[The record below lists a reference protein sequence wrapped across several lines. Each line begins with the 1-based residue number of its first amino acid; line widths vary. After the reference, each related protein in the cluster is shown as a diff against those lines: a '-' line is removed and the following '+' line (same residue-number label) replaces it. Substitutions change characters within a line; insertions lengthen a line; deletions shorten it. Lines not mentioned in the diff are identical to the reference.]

1 MTSRRSPT
9 SSASHTRLS
18 TCWLFKHAAQNQNGN
33 LNFSFIAPIL
43 PQDHCEATKL
53 KKYPDPEINDANV
66 DEVIKLVSEDS
77 PACKEI
83 NFNNIQ
89 V

>member
-1 MTSRRSPT
+1 MSHKIKMVTWTSVIIT
-9 SSASHTRLS
+9 
-18 TCWLFKHAAQNQNGN
+18 
-33 LNFSFIAPIL
+33 PIL

-53 KKYPDPEINDANV
+53 KKYPDPEANDANV
-66 DEVIKLVSEDS
+66 DEVIRLVSEDS

-89 V
+89 VCDIVDAKERYLFE

>member
-1 MTSRRSPT
+1 MTDMSQNKNCI
-9 SSASHTRLS
+9 SSHYSSQFCL
-18 TCWLFKHAAQNQNGN
+18 
-33 LNFSFIAPIL
+33 LNR
-43 PQDHCEATKL
+43 PQDHCEATRL
-53 KKYPDPEINDANV
+53 KKYPDPEPNDANV

-89 V
+89 VRSRSRHESQG